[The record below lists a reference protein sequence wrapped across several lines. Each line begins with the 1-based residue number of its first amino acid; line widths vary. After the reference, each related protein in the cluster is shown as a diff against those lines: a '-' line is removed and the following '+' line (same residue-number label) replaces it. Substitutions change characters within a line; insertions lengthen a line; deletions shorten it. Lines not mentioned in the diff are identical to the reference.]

1 MEFTFKAWNSQ
12 IFVEAISMTSEQGEL
27 AIMKRQCHSL
37 YGFDRSLDWFAHGI
51 KWIKTRGN
59 HFKLWL
65 HKKNSAFKLFGFTF
79 DTDYQWSFLFLPLP
93 AYAGK
98 NRTLKE
104 SSSSTG
110 CKKGWKGFSEKHN
123 WTKSRLETLFTL
135 FSFICLSVFS
145 GESLNFVWE
154 SRTVVNIKPFSFETR
169 ERPDLSIQVDVISRM
184 TRDFFSILWA

>member
-1 MEFTFKAWNSQ
+1 MWLSFL
-12 IFVEAISMTSEQGEL
+12 I
-27 AIMKRQCHSL
+27 L
-37 YGFDRSLDWFAHGI
+37 YSLDSFAHDI
-51 KWIKTRGN
+51 IWIRIRGN
-59 HFKLWL
+59 LFKLWL
-65 HKKNSAFKLFGFTF
+65 HKKNQPLSCTA
-79 DTDYQWSFLFLPLP
+79 LPLTQITSEVFSFYLYLHML
-93 AYAGK
+93 AK

-135 FSFICLSVFS
+135 FSFICLSLFS

-184 TRDFFSILWA
+184 TRDFFSVLRA